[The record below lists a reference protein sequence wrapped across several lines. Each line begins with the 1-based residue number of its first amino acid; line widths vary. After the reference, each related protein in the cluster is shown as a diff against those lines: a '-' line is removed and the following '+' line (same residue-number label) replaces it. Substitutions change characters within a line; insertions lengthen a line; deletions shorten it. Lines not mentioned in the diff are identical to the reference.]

1 MSLPTPVLRGP
12 VLEDRAGTGGGQE
25 VPRQAPGAAGEVA
38 TDQAETRT
46 SRVML
51 QVRPPGLHA
60 AGGQEGGQEVET
72 LQGGGQPARCSAARG
87 RHPGPGG
94 GLWAQ
99 PGAAAPGRHGHPA
112 ARPRLQRAQAA
123 GPRHQVSCT
132 CTCLL
137 HLSPAQVP
145 AAERAEVP
153 PAGQEGGGRQPPAGQ
168 HREHGGGGGA
178 GGNTSAHALGLVTV
192 T

>member
-38 TDQAETRT
+38 TGDQAETRT

-60 AGGQEGGQEVET
+60 AGGQEGRQEVET

-87 RHPGPGG
+87 RPSPGG
-94 GLWAQ
+94 ETGRARGLWAQ

-137 HLSPAQVP
+137 HLSPA
-145 AAERAEVP
+145 P
-153 PAGQEGGGRQPPAGQ
+153 PCPGTGC
-168 HREHGGGGGA
+168 
-178 GGNTSAHALGLVTV
+178 
-192 T
+192 